1 VIAVPSLDK
10 IPVVIDT
17 LNSAIRA
24 GEFDV
29 QLAQSGKP
37 TTAESKAA

>member
-1 VIAVPSLDK
+1 VTEVPSLDK

-17 LNSAIRA
+17 LISVIRA
-24 GEFDV
+24 GEFDA

-37 TTAESKAA
+37 TMAESKAA